1 VILGPRRAILIGA
14 IAAVA
19 LTIIFLPIIF
29 TINQPNFEL
38 VNVRLANVTISD
50 ADEQEMTMRVEF
62 EIENPTDQTITTS
75 RLDYELFANGVLVT
89 PRTISY
95 EDIPLNG
102 RPAIFAGQTVPI
114 PETFVLEFDDDNA
127 EVYNMILENPGG
139 ITWSATGSA
148 QVESSLTFVTRP
160 IDNEI

>member
-1 VILGPRRAILIGA
+1 MIIGPRRAVLIGA

-19 LTIIFLPIIF
+19 LTIILLPIIF
-29 TINQPNFEL
+29 TINSPNFKL
-38 VNVRLANVTISD
+38 VEVRLSKVTVSE

-62 EIENPTDQTITTS
+62 TIENPTSQTITTS
-75 RLDYELFANGVLVT
+75 RIDYELFANGALVT

-114 PETFVLEFDDDNA
+114 PETFVLAFDEDNA
-127 EVYNMILENPGG
+127 EVYNMILADPES
-139 ITWSATGSA
+139 ITWSARGEA
-148 QVESSLTFVTRP
+148 RVESSLTFETRP

>member
-1 VILGPRRAILIGA
+1 MIIGPRRAVLIGA

-38 VNVRLANVTISD
+38 VQVRLANVTISD

-62 EIENPTDQTITTS
+62 AIENPTDQTITTS
-75 RLDYELFANGVLVT
+75 RLDYELFANGALVT

-95 EDIPLNG
+95 EDVPLNG

-114 PETFVLEFDDDNA
+114 PETFVLAFDEDNA
-127 EVYNMILENPGG
+127 EVYNTILENPDGV
-139 ITWSATGSA
+139 TWSAKGSA
-148 QVESSLTFVTRP
+148 QVESSLTFVERP